1 MSSEERNSA
10 AALQRALVAVRQ
22 MRAKLEASERARTEP
37 IAVVGM
43 GCRFPGG
50 ADSPQAFWELLR
62 DGVDAVREVPADR
75 WDGAALYDPDTS
87 APGKVSSRWGGFL
100 DQVDRFDAAFFGIS
114 PREANQMDPQQRLML
129 EVAWEALESAGQ
141 TADGLAGSPTGVF
154 VGVHSHSNDYT
165 WLQFADPGQI
175 DTYTGTGTS
184 HSVVAGR
191 ISYLLDLRGPSVAL
205 DTACSSSLAAVH
217 LACQSLRA
225 GECRLALAGGV
236 NLALTPH
243 FTMATTKMNM
253 MAADGRC
260 KTFDASADGF
270 VRGEGC
276 GAVVLKRLSDAQR
289 DGDPILAVVRGSAV
303 NQDGRTNGLT
313 APSGLSQKTV
323 LRQALDN
330 AGVDPA
336 EVSAVE
342 AHGTGTALGDP
353 IELEALVE
361 VFGAASGESQPVALS
376 SVKTNIGHLEAAAGI
391 ASLVKIVLS
400 LQHEATPA
408 HLHFQ
413 ALNPNASLDGSR
425 FVIPTALQPWPRG
438 KTPRYATVSSF
449 GWSGT
454 NGCLVVQEA
463 PQPAP
468 PADGSENPA
477 SGSEK
482 PANRPEEPA
491 AVPGGRVE
499 LLPVSA
505 RSPQA
510 LRALAGA
517 YRPLL
522 ASASDA
528 DLYDICYTAGVRRSH
543 HPFRLAVA
551 GRSRGEL
558 ADRLAALLAD
568 GAPQLTPGAAVPEA
582 PAGPVFVFSGQGAQW
597 AGMGR
602 DLLAQEPVFAE
613 TLRRCDEL
621 FRAHAGWS
629 LLDEVSADEAHS
641 RLDRTEI
648 AQPALFAMQ
657 VALAALW
664 RSWGVE
670 PEAVVG
676 HSVGEVA
683 AAHVTGVL
691 SLEDAVLVAFHRG
704 RVMQQAHGRGRMAT
718 VALPAAEAAEVVAAY
733 ADRLTV
739 AAVNSPTSTVL
750 SGDADA
756 LAEVLATLTD
766 RGVFSRMLRVEYAFH
781 SPQMEPFR
789 APLVQAL
796 RGVAPRPATVPI
808 VSTVTGRLVSTVTG
822 RQATDQDFGAGYWG
836 RNIREPVQFAAAL
849 AQLPAETGTR
859 IVVEVSPQPVLARPT
874 VEQLE
879 RSGQAPVVLASMR
892 AGAEPRAT
900 LLTALGGLYSA
911 GYSVDWRRLYPAA
924 GRCVPL
930 PSYPWQRERYWLQ
943 QPSRRSVQAMGRPAA
958 SARHPLLGWRVRS
971 ALPTFENELSSTT
984 PAFLGEHRIY
994 GAALLPLAAYL
1005 ELALAASSG
1014 GTAAGSGGTAGSSG
1028 ETATSSGGTPV
1039 QVTDLVL
1046 HTALVL
1052 ADDAP
1057 RSVQVVLT
1065 PQGGGRSAFQVFSQ
1079 PAVEPD
1085 ESQWTLHATGSV
1097 QEYAQPEADQR
1108 DLAALRSR
1116 LEPVAVP
1123 ELYRRL
1129 GEAGIGYGPAFT
1141 GVTQLWRGTDEALG
1155 QIEPPGDAG
1164 VDRAG
1169 YRWHPALLDA
1179 CLQVVLAALSGDP
1192 SDVYLP
1198 VGLDR
1203 FASLAPPGA
1212 QVWSHARLR
1221 QSSTETAVADVEL
1234 RAADGSL
1241 MARVDGLLLRRTDR
1255 RSVLRAV
1262 APAEPGLFYEVA
1274 WEPATP
1280 DRPATPDHPAPDRPA
1295 TPDHSAAPDRPA
1307 APSRAGAW
1315 LVMGDRGGFGAAL
1328 ADLLHAHGE
1337 QVELLTTGPGT
1348 DVTAQLREQLRPDR
1362 SWRGVVH
1369 LASLDVAAGEP
1380 TLDEIMSAHE
1390 QSVRGVLPLVQELA
1404 TGDALVPSL
1413 WLVTRGAQAVA
1424 AGAPVAVAQSP
1435 VWGLAKA
1442 VNREQP
1448 ELRCACVD
1456 LDPASDPQPA
1466 AQALYE
1472 LLLAPGDEDQIAV
1485 RQGRTYVARLVPAAA
1500 LRGAAE
1506 QPAAE
1511 QPVQLQVREP
1521 GVLEHLA
1528 LEPVP
1533 RRAPEPDEVEIRVHA
1548 TGLNFR
1554 DVLNALG
1561 MYPGD
1566 AGPLGLEC
1574 AGEVVAVGAQ
1584 VRGLAPGDRVLAL
1597 APASFATFTT
1607 VAASRVARIP
1617 GSMTFSEAATV
1628 PVAFLTAAYGLHH
1641 LAQLKPGERVLVHA
1655 AAGGV
1660 GMAAVQL
1667 AQQAGAEVFATA
1679 SPAKWP
1685 LLAERGVGHV
1695 FSSRTLDFADAI
1707 LDRTGGEGVDV
1718 VLNSLA
1724 DEIIPRS
1731 IGVLR
1736 EGGRFVEIGKRGIW
1750 DAAQVAQVRPDVG
1763 YHPFDL
1769 GTVAEEDPEL
1779 VQAMLHELV
1788 GALAE
1793 GRLAPLPLREVPLAR
1808 AVDAFRHMAQAR
1820 HTGKVVVVSEPGP
1833 AVRADATYLVT
1844 GGLGGMGLGIAR
1856 WLVGEGARH
1865 LVLLGRSAPSAEAAA
1880 ALRELPGDAQVVTR
1894 QVDVADAQALAEVVA
1909 EVAET
1914 MPPLRGVVHAA
1925 GVLDDGVLAQQT
1937 WQRFAGVLAPK
1948 VAGGWNLHQLTR
1960 ELPLDFFVLCSSAAA
1975 LLGSAGQSSYVT
1987 ANAFLDAL
1995 AHHRRS
2001 LGLVATSVNWG
2012 PWADAGMAARMGG
2025 QQQQRLVAQGFQ
2037 PLTAE
2042 QGTQA
2047 LGRLVE
2053 AGAVQVGVLPV
2064 DWPTHLSQFGGA
2076 VPPLFARL
2084 DRAGPVR
2091 APETAT
2097 ASQQDG
2103 ARSQLDSARERV
2115 EAAHPGERGQL
2126 LREYVQAQ
2134 AVKILGLPD
2143 PQALSPQ
2150 QPLRELGLD
2159 SLMAVELRNALGLF
2173 AGRTLPSTLAFDYP
2187 TVTKLA
2193 DYLLRELFDQDQ
2205 AEAPAREAATAT
2217 DSGPDDDG
2225 GLAARVAA
2233 MDDADVEELLAAKLS
2248 TLDLE
2253 RTDD

>member
-1 MSSEERNSA
+1 MSTEPNSA

-22 MRAKLEASERARTEP
+22 MRAKLETSERARTEP
-37 IAVVGM
+37 IAIVGM

-50 ADSPQAFWELLR
+50 AGSPEAFWKLLR

-75 WDGAALYDPDTS
+75 WDSAALYDRDTS

-100 DQVDRFDAAFFGIS
+100 DQVDRFDAGFFGIS
-114 PREANQMDPQQRLML
+114 PREADQMDPQQRLML

-141 TADGLAGSPTGVF
+141 TVDGLAGSATGVF

-165 WLQFADPGQI
+165 WLQFADPGRI

-205 DTACSSSLAAVH
+205 DTACSSSLTAVH

-225 GECRLALAGGV
+225 GECRTALAGGV

-289 DGDPILAVVRGSAV
+289 DGDPILALVRGSAV

-323 LRQALDN
+323 LRQALAN

-336 EVSAVE
+336 AVSAVE

-353 IELEALVE
+353 IEIEALVE
-361 VFGAASGESQPVALS
+361 VFGAASGGSQPVTLS
-376 SVKTNIGHLEAAAGI
+376 SVKTNIGHLEAAAGV
-391 ASLVKIVLS
+391 ASLVKVVLS
-400 LQHEATPA
+400 LQHQATPP
-408 HLHFQ
+408 HLHFTE
-413 ALNPNASLDGSR
+413 LNPNASLDGSR
-425 FVIPTALQPWPRG
+425 LVIPTALRPWPRG
-438 KTPRYATVSSF
+438 ETPRYATISSF

-463 PQPAP
+463 PRTAP
-468 PADGSENPA
+468 PAG
-477 SGSEK
+477 G
-482 PANRPEEPA
+482 PEAPVTA
-491 AVPGGRVE
+491 PGERVE

-510 LRALAGA
+510 LRALAEA
-517 YRPLL
+517 YRSLL
-522 ASASDA
+522 AEADDA
-528 DLYDICYTAGVRRSH
+528 GLHDICYTAGVRRSH

-551 GRSRGEL
+551 GRTRAEL
-558 ADRLAALLAD
+558 ADRLSALLAD
-568 GAPQLTPGAAVPEA
+568 GAPQLAPDAAAPEA
-582 PAGPVFVFSGQGAQW
+582 PTGPVFVFSGQGAQW

-602 DLLAQEPVFAE
+602 DLLAQEPVFAQA
-613 TLRRCDEL
+613 LRRCDEL

-629 LLDEVSADEAHS
+629 LLDEVSADEARS
-641 RLDRTEI
+641 RLDRTEV

-657 VALAALW
+657 VALAELW

-683 AAHVTGVL
+683 AAHVAGVL

-718 VALPAAEAAEVVAAY
+718 VALPAAEAAEAVAAY

-739 AAVNSPTSTVL
+739 AAVNSPISTVL
-750 SGDADA
+750 AGEADA
-756 LAEVLATLTD
+756 LAEVLSVLTG
-766 RGVFSRMLRVEYAFH
+766 RGVSSRMLRVEYAFH

-789 APLVQAL
+789 TPLVRAL
-796 RGVAPRPATVPI
+796 RGVSPRPATVP
-808 VSTVTGRLVSTVTG
+808 LVSTVTG
-822 RQATDQDFGAGYWG
+822 RPATDQDFGAEYWG

-879 RSGQAPVVLASMR
+879 STGQAAVVLASMR
-892 AGAEPRAT
+892 AGAQPRAT
-900 LLTALGGLYSA
+900 LLTALGGLYRA
-911 GYSVDWRRLYPAA
+911 GYPVDWRRLYPVA

-930 PSYPWQRERYWLQ
+930 PSYPWQRRRHWLQ
-943 QPSRRSVQAMGRPAA
+943 QPSRRPAQVAGRPAA
-958 SARHPLLGWRVRS
+958 TVQHPLLGWRVRS
-971 ALPTFENELSSTT
+971 ALPTFDNELSSTA
-984 PAFLGEHRIY
+984 PPYLGEHRIY
-994 GAALLPLAAYL
+994 GAALLPMAAYL
-1005 ELALAASSG
+1005 ELALAASP
-1014 GTAAGSGGTAGSSG
+1014 G
-1028 ETATSSGGTPV
+1028 EKPV

-1046 HTALVL
+1046 DTALVL
-1052 ADDAP
+1052 PDDGS
-1057 RSVQVVLT
+1057 RSVQVVLA
-1065 PQGGGRSAFQVFSQ
+1065 PQGGQSAFQVFSQ
-1079 PAVEPD
+1079 PATAPD
-1085 ESQWTLHATGSV
+1085 GTPWTLHATGRV
-1097 QEYAQPEADQR
+1097 QEYAQPETDRR
-1108 DLAALRSR
+1108 DLAAVRSR

-1123 ELYRRL
+1123 AFYQRL
-1129 GEAGIGYGPAFT
+1129 RAAGIGYGTAFT
-1141 GVTQLWRGTDEALG
+1141 GITQLWRGTDEALG
-1155 QIEPPGDAG
+1155 RVEPPGDAG
-1164 VDRAG
+1164 VDSTG

-1179 CLQVVLAALSGDP
+1179 CLQVVLAALPEDL
-1192 SDVYLP
+1192 SDAYLP

-1203 FASLAPPGA
+1203 FGSLAPPAGE
-1212 QVWSHARLR
+1212 VLSHARLR
-1221 QSSTETAVADVEL
+1221 RSGAETAVADVEL
-1234 RAADGSL
+1234 CAAGGSL
-1241 MARVDGLLLRRTDR
+1241 LARVEGLLLRRADR
-1255 RSVLRAV
+1255 RGVLRA
-1262 APAEPGLFYEVA
+1262 ATPAEPGLFYEVA
-1274 WEPATP
+1274 WEPATL
-1280 DRPATPDHPAPDRPA
+1280 
-1295 TPDHSAAPDRPA
+1295 DRPA
-1307 APSRAGAW
+1307 AASGTGAW
-1315 LVMGDRGGFGAAL
+1315 LVLGDRGGFGAAL
-1328 ADLLHAHGE
+1328 ADLLQAHGD
-1337 QVELLTTGPGT
+1337 QVELLAAGPGA
-1348 DVTAQLREQLRPDR
+1348 DVTAQLGERLRQDR

-1369 LASLDVAAGEP
+1369 LASLDAAADEP
-1380 TLDEIMSAHE
+1380 TLDEVMSAHE
-1390 QSVRGVLPLVQELA
+1390 RSVRGVLALVQALA
-1404 TGDALVPSL
+1404 PGDRSMPRL

-1424 AGAPVAVAQSP
+1424 AGEPVAVAQSP
-1435 VWGLAKA
+1435 AWGLAKA
-1442 VNREQP
+1442 VSRERP
-1448 ELRCACVD
+1448 ELRCTCVD
-1456 LDPASDPQPA
+1456 LDPAGDRQAA
-1466 AQALYE
+1466 AQALHE
-1472 LLLAPGDEDQIAV
+1472 LLPAAGDEDQVAV
-1485 RQGRTYVARLVPAAA
+1485 RAGRPYVARLVPAAA
-1500 LRGAAE
+1500 GG
-1506 QPAAE
+1506 PAPV

-1528 LEPVP
+1528 LQPVA

-1574 AGEVVAVGAQ
+1574 AGEVVAVGSR
-1584 VRGLAPGDRVLAL
+1584 VRELAPGDRVLAL

-1607 VAASRVARIP
+1607 VAARRVVRVP

-1641 LAQLKPGERVLVHA
+1641 LAQLKSGERVLVHA

-1685 LLAERGVGHV
+1685 LLAERGVRHV

-1724 DEIIPRS
+1724 DEHIPRS

-1736 EGGRFVEIGKRGIW
+1736 EGGRFVEIGKRGVW
-1750 DAAQVAQVRPDVG
+1750 DADQVAQVRPDVE

-1769 GTVAEEDPEL
+1769 GTVADSDPKL
-1779 VQAMLHELV
+1779 VQAMLHDLV
-1788 GALAE
+1788 DALAE

-1820 HTGKVVVVSEPGP
+1820 HTGKVVVVPEPGP
-1833 AVRADATYLVT
+1833 TVRGDATYLVT
-1844 GGLGGMGLGIAR
+1844 GGLGGMGLAIAR

-1865 LVLLGRSAPSAEAAA
+1865 LVLLGRSAPTAQAAA
-1880 ALRELPGDAQVVTR
+1880 ALRDLPDDAQVVTR
-1894 QVDVADAQALAEVVA
+1894 QVDVGDARALADVVA

-1937 WQRFAGVLAPK
+1937 WRRFAGVLAPK

-1960 ELPLDFFVLCSSAAA
+1960 ELPLDFFVLCSSAAS

-2001 LGLVATSVNWG
+2001 LGLAATSINWG
-2012 PWADAGMAARMGG
+2012 PWAGAGMAARMGG

-2037 PLTAE
+2037 PLAAE

-2047 LGRLVE
+2047 LGQLVGAAGAGE
-2053 AGAVQVGVLPV
+2053 AGAVHAGAVRAGAVQVGVLPV
-2064 DWPTHLSQFGGA
+2064 DWPAYLRQFGGA

-2084 DRAGPVR
+2084 DRAGPVP
-2091 APETAT
+2091 APEAAT
-2097 ASQQDG
+2097 AAPQDG
-2103 ARSQLDSARERV
+2103 ARERV

-2126 LREYVQAQ
+2126 LREYVRAQ

-2143 PQALSPQ
+2143 PQALGPQ

-2173 AGRTLPSTLAFDYP
+2173 AGRTLPSTLAFDHP

-2193 DYLLRELFDQDQ
+2193 DYLLREMFPQDV
-2205 AEAPAREAATAT
+2205 AEAPAGEAAP
-2217 DSGPDDDG
+2217 GPDDHGD
-2225 GLAARVAA
+2225 LAARVAA
-2233 MDDADVEELLAAKLS
+2233 MDDTDVEALLAEKLS